1 MDLGFTFDRTTG
13 KEDWL
18 TPPEIIASLGE
29 FHLDPCA
36 PVKRPWDTAK
46 KHYTIL
52 DNGLRQPWQLRIAEP
67 AIRRRNFKMAAEACR
82 ARQRD
87 SSCICQNRDSKLF
100 PWVWEYASALLF
112 IQGRIKFSQSRETK
126 HSRRQEPRA
135 FLSPMEKKMQTY
147 YSNAELRENS

>member
-52 DNGLRQPWQLRIAEP
+52 DNGLRQPWHGLRMAEP

-100 PWVWEYASALLF
+100 SLGMGICQRTSFYSGKNSIFHSP
-112 IQGRIKFSQSRETK
+112 RETK
-126 HSRRQEPRA
+126 HSRRGR
-135 FLSPMEKKMQTY
+135 SPERSYRLWKRKCKHIIQMQ
-147 YSNAELRENS
+147 N